1 MAGELVGVDPPID
14 GQVHG
19 RGLQVLAHREDVA
32 TGLHEVVHRGFD
44 LVRSFA
50 HPQDEVGLRDHARVE
65 ACGDPKHVEG
75 TVVPEGRT
83 DPGVQPAD
91 GLEVVGEHVGC
102 GVEHGRD
109 VGLAT
114 FEIARQDLDAAA
126 GDLAPDRADARCPD
140 PRPAVREVVTSDAG
154 QHDVA
159 QAHGADRVGDALG
172 LAFVDRVGLG
182 GHHVAEA
189 AASGALRAQ
198 DQERG
203 LPVFPALVDVGAHRF
218 FAHGVE
224 LAPAH
229 DVSELPV
236 VGPGLEPD
244 LQPRRLPFTPG
255 VHAGL
260 LGVDAGAV
268 RDADDRQMEPPAGG
282 VVVALGHGPR
292 V

>member
-1 MAGELVGVDPPID
+1 M
-14 GQVHG
+14 HG
-19 RGLQVLAHREDVA
+19 GGLQVLAHREDVA
-32 TGLHEVVHRGFD
+32 TGFHEIVHRGFD
-44 LVRSFA
+44 LVGSFA
-50 HPQDEVGLRDHARVE
+50 HPQDEVGLRDHVRMQALGE
-65 ACGDPKHVEG
+65 PEHVEG
-75 TVVPEGRT
+75 TVVAEGRP
-83 DPGVQPAD
+83 DPVVQPAD
-91 GLEVVGEHVGC
+91 GLEVVREDVGF

-109 VGLAT
+109 VGLAAL
-114 FEIARQDLDAAA
+114 EVARQDLDAAA

-154 QHDVA
+154 EHDVA
-159 QAHGADRVGDALG
+159 QAHGTDRVGDALG
-172 LAFVDRVGLG
+172 LALVDRVGLG

-229 DVSELPV
+229 DVSELAV

-244 LQPRRLPFTPG
+244 LQPRRLPLTPG
-255 VHAGL
+255 VHADR

-268 RDADDRQMEPPAGG
+268 RDAHDRQMEPPAGG
-282 VVVALGHGPR
+282 VVVALRHGPR